1 MSNSTPHYADLLF
14 ELGTEELPPVSLK
27 HLRDAL
33 ESNIEE
39 NLKANDFSFDSIEAY
54 ASPRRLA
61 LIVRQLSDAQ
71 PDKEVERLGP
81 AVAAAFDDDG
91 KPKPAAVGFAK
102 SCGIEVDQLEKI
114 ETDKGQRL
122 GYTLSQKGQP
132 LSELI
137 EQIINSALKKLPIPK
152 AMRWGDGSAQFIRP
166 VHWTVLLHGSS
177 VLDATILDTK
187 TGNISR
193 GHRFM
198 AQGDVTFH
206 DADDYV
212 NKLKAEH
219 VIVDFEERQHM
230 IEEQV
235 KAEADKLGGVAQID
249 PELLDEVTALVEW
262 PVALTGQFDTE
273 FLKVPSECL
282 VSSMAEHQKYFHVLD
297 KDGNLMPN
305 FITISNIESSNPR
318 SVIEGNEKVIRPRLA
333 DAMFFYEKDRQV
345 PLQNYQTKIR
355 KVVFQKEL
363 GSLLDKSKRVAELA
377 EYIAPITHADVT
389 QARRAAI
396 LSKCDLATQMVGEFA
411 NLQGIMGTY
420 YARHDGEDDSVA
432 IAMTEQYLPKYSG
445 DALAQNPVGQ
455 CLAIADRVDTLV
467 GIFKIN
473 QQPTASKDPYSLR
486 RAAIGVL
493 RTIVENNLNIDLK
506 DLISYSCEIYFQ
518 NKPQSIPSL
527 NSIEDDLLSFIFER
541 FRAWYS
547 DQNVSANTI
556 NAVMAV
562 RPTKPLDFDQRIK
575 AVQHFQ
581 TLPESESL
589 SAANKRVKN
598 ILAKADIDVPQ
609 QVDTKLLQS
618 NEEKAL
624 AETIA
629 KVEAELTTIGNY
641 QERLTRLAA
650 LRNDVDA
657 FFDNVMV
664 NADDEA
670 VKANRLAML
679 KKLEAMFSSVADISM
694 LQN

>member
-1 MSNSTPHYADLLF
+1 
-14 ELGTEELPPVSLK
+14 
-27 HLRDAL
+27 
-33 ESNIEE
+33 
-39 NLKANDFSFDSIEAY
+39 
-54 ASPRRLA
+54 
-61 LIVRQLSDAQ
+61 
-71 PDKEVERLGP
+71 
-81 AVAAAFDDDG
+81 
-91 KPKPAAVGFAK
+91 
-102 SCGIEVDQLEKI
+102 
-114 ETDKGQRL
+114 
-122 GYTLSQKGQP
+122 
-132 LSELI
+132 
-137 EQIINSALKKLPIPK
+137 
-152 AMRWGDGSAQFIRP
+152 
-166 VHWTVLLHGSS
+166 VLLHGSS

-187 TGNISR
+187 TSNISR

-206 DADDYV
+206 DTDDYV

-219 VIVDFEERQHM
+219 VIVDFEERQHI
-230 IEEQV
+230 IEQQV

-333 DAMFFYEKDRQV
+333 DAMFFYEKDQ
-345 PLQNYQTKIR
+345 QTALESQQERLK
-355 KVVFQKEL
+355 KVVFQKQL
-363 GSLLDKSKRVAELA
+363 GTVQEKAERVAELA
-377 EYIAPITHADVT
+377 KSIAPTVGADPEL
-389 QARRAAI
+389 AHRAGL
-396 LSKCDLATQMVGEFA
+396 LSKCDLTTQMVGEFDK
-411 NLQGIMGTY
+411 LQGIMGTY

-455 CLAIADRVDTLV
+455 CLAIADRMDTLV
-467 GIFKIN
+467 GIFGIGQIPKG
-473 QQPTASKDPYSLR
+473 AKDPFALR
-486 RAAIGVL
+486 RASIGL
-493 RTIVENNLNIDLK
+493 IRTIVENQLILDLV
-506 DLISYSCEIYFQ
+506 DLIDTAISQ
-518 NKPQSIPSL
+518 L
-527 NSIEDDLLSFIFER
+527 NGKLSNDNVKTDLLNFIFER

-629 KVEAELTTIGNY
+629 KVEAELTTIDNY

-650 LRNDVDA
+650 LRDDVDA